1 MTTLIYFGVTL
12 TDEKLRAGGIQGFL
26 IPFISESSA
35 FPSAT

>member
-12 TDEKLRAGGIQGFL
+12 TDEKLKAVGIKGFL
-26 IPFISESSA
+26 LPFISESSA